1 MSFKPKNFREWCN
14 NTIPVL
20 PQVYGDELSY
30 YELLNKSV
38 EKLNEIGVT
47 VNELIDYV
55 NHYFDSLDVQ
65 KMIDDKLDE
74 MAQDGT
80 LSDLINNIL
89 FSNLNKKIETVVNV
103 KENGCDNT
111 GLTDCSATLNTLIES
126 NSPATFYFPKGNY
139 LVNGTIL
146 LNKSCKILF
155 ESGALISVSES
166 VDTLFNVCETY
177 NNYSSVFE
185 YPTVILDNNNIN
197 ASGNVK
203 TAIKMG
209 FTYNS
214 SIVNAKIK
222 GFTDTAVL
230 IENGGRCNISNSLFW
245 GINNNSKC
253 GYKCTG
259 YDNVLDSVT
268 VVNCTI
274 GFASQNDNLIGCT
287 AWIDEHGIYKNS
299 IAFYNGNYSSYS
311 ECISDTMSIG
321 WQGKENSN
329 TFLSNCRAINN
340 DSVATTTDD
349 TLVFSCDHNSCKFY
363 FINLTIILKKFT
375 LTNIDLGKI
384 SGINLVDAY
393 NTGKNK
399 PLLASFNQLVIPAES
414 STNISSSLCDSI
426 KTDSCLVGWFER
438 YAIEDNFGNCVGK
451 LVTTKTDNFLI
462 QTVYLDDYTPMSRTF
477 INNAWSSWTSNTP
490 VALEGDTNI
499 TKEYVDNLISAKIII
514 GWFEANSAGN
524 ETANFGC
531 LISLKSA
538 NYCCQ
543 ISSVANHTIKT
554 RMYFSGAWSAWK

>member
-14 NTIPVL
+14 HTIPVL

-30 YELLNKSV
+30 YELLNKVV
-38 EKLNEIGVT
+38 EKLNEIGIT
-47 VNELIDYV
+47 ANELIDYV

-80 LSDLINNIL
+80 LADLINNIL

-111 GLTDCSATLNTLIES
+111 GLTDCSATLNTLIAS
-126 NSPATFYFPKGNY
+126 NSPSTFYFPKGNY
-139 LVNGTIL
+139 LVNDTIL

-166 VDTLFNVCETY
+166 VDTLFNICETY

-185 YPTVILDNNNIN
+185 YPTVILDNININ

-203 TAIKMG
+203 NAIKMG

-214 SIVNAKIK
+214 SIANAKIK

-230 IENGGRCNISNSLFW
+230 IENGGRCYISNSLFW

-259 YDNVLDSVT
+259 YDNVLDRVT

-274 GFASQNDNLIGCT
+274 GFISQNDNLISCT
-287 AWIDEHGIYKNS
+287 AWIDEHGLYKNS
-299 IAFYNGNYSSYS
+299 IAFYNVNYSSYS

-340 DSVATTTDD
+340 DAVATTTND
-349 TLVFSCDHNSCKFY
+349 TLVFSCEHNSCKFN

-375 LTNIDLGKI
+375 LTNLDLSKI

-393 NTGKNK
+393 NSGINK
-399 PLLASFNQLVIPAES
+399 PLLTSFNQLVIPAES
-414 STNISSSLCDSI
+414 SVNISSNLCDSI
-426 KTDSCLVGWFER
+426 KTDSCLVGFFER
-438 YAIEDNFGNCVGK
+438 YSIEDNFGNCIGK
-451 LVTTKTDNFLI
+451 LVTTKTASFLI
-462 QTVYLDDYTPMSRTF
+462 QTVYLDGYTPMSRTF
-477 INNAWSSWTSNTP
+477 KNNVWSSWTANIP
-490 VALEGDTNI
+490 VALEGNTNI
-499 TKEYVDNLISAKIII
+499 TKEYVDNLISAQMII

-543 ISSVANHTIKT
+543 ISAVANHTIKT
-554 RMYFSGAWSAWK
+554 RMHFSGAWSDWK

>member
-14 NTIPVL
+14 HTMPVL

-30 YELLNKSV
+30 YELLNKVV
-38 EKLNEIGVT
+38 EKLNEIGIT

-55 NHYFDSLDVQ
+55 NNYFDSLDVQ

-80 LSDLINNIL
+80 LADLINNIL
-89 FSNLNKKIETVVNV
+89 FSSLNKKIETVINV

-111 GLTDCSATLNTLIES
+111 GLTDCSATLNTLIAS

-185 YPTVILDNNNIN
+185 YPTVILDNININ

-230 IENGGRCNISNSLFW
+230 IEHGGRCNISNSLFW

-274 GFASQNDNLIGCT
+274 GFVSQNDNLIGCT
-287 AWIDEHGIYKNS
+287 AWIDEHGLYKNS

-321 WQGKENSN
+321 WQGRENSN

-340 DSVATTTDD
+340 DAVATTTDE
-349 TLVFSCDHNSCKFY
+349 TLVFSCEHNSCKFY

-375 LTNIDLGKI
+375 LTDIDLSKI

-399 PLLASFNQLVIPAES
+399 PLLASFNQLVIPAEA

-426 KTDSCLVGWFER
+426 KTDSCLVGFFER
-438 YAIEDNFGNCVGK
+438 YAIEDNFGNCIGK
-451 LVTTKTDNFLI
+451 LVTTKTDSFLI
-462 QTVYLDDYTPMSRTF
+462 QTVYLDGYTPMSRTF
-477 INNAWSSWTSNTP
+477 NNNVWSSWVSNVP
-490 VALEGDTNI
+490 VTLEGDTNI
-499 TKEYVDNLISAKIII
+499 TKEYVDNLISAKMII
-514 GWFEANSAGN
+514 GWFVANSAGN

-543 ISSVANHTIKT
+543 ISAVANNTIKT
-554 RMYFSGAWSAWK
+554 RMYFTGAWSAWK

>member
-1 MSFKPKNFREWCN
+1 MSFKPRNFREWCN
-14 NTIPVL
+14 HTIPVL

-30 YELLNKSV
+30 YELLNKV
-38 EKLNEIGVT
+38 IEKLNEMGIT

-55 NHYFDSLDVQ
+55 NNYFDSIDVQ

-80 LSDLINNIL
+80 LADLINNLL
-89 FSNLNKKIETVVNV
+89 FSSLNKKIETVINV

-111 GLTDCSATLNTLIES
+111 GLTDCSATLNTLIDS

-155 ESGALISVSES
+155 ESGALISVTEN

-177 NNYSSVFE
+177 SNYSSVFE
-185 YPTVILDNNNIN
+185 YPTLILDNIN
-197 ASGNVK
+197 VKASGNVK
-203 TAIKMG
+203 TVIKMG

-253 GYKCTG
+253 GYMCTG
-259 YDNVLDSVT
+259 YDNVLDHVT
-268 VVNCTI
+268 IVNCTI
-274 GFASQNDNLIGCT
+274 GFVSQNDNLIGCT
-287 AWIDEHGIYKNS
+287 AWIDEHGLYKNS
-299 IAFYNGNYSSYS
+299 IAFYNGSYSSYS

-321 WQGKENSN
+321 WQGKENTN
-329 TFLSNCRAINN
+329 TFLSNCRMINN
-340 DSVATTTDD
+340 DAVATTTDD
-349 TLVFSCDHNSCKFY
+349 TLVFSCEQNSCKFY

-375 LTNIDLGKI
+375 LTKIDLGYI
-384 SGINLVDAY
+384 SGINLVDSF

-399 PLLASFNQLVIPAES
+399 PLLTSFNQLVLPTEAS
-414 STNISSSLCDSI
+414 ANISSSFCDSI
-426 KTDSCLVGWFER
+426 KTDSCLVGFFEK
-438 YAIEDNFGNCVGK
+438 YSIADNYGNCIGK
-451 LVTTKTDNFLI
+451 LITTKTDSFLS
-462 QTVYLDDYTPMSRTF
+462 QTVFLDGYFPMTRTF
-477 INNAWSSWTSNTP
+477 SNNTWSNWVSNLLYAT
-490 VALEGDTNI
+490 EEETNI
-499 TKEYVDNLISAKIII
+499 SKSKVDGYGDGKFII
-514 GWFEANSAGN
+514 GYFEANAAGN

-531 LISLKSA
+531 LISIRSGQ
-538 NYCCQ
+538 YWCQ
-543 ISSVANHTIKT
+543 ISAIANNTVKT
-554 RMYFSGAWSAWK
+554 RMYYNQAWTDWK

>member
-14 NTIPVL
+14 HTIPVL

-30 YELLNKSV
+30 YELLNKVV
-38 EKLNEIGVT
+38 EKLNEIGIT

-55 NHYFDSLDVQ
+55 NNYFDSLDVQ

-80 LSDLINNIL
+80 LADLINDLL
-89 FSNLNKKIETVVNV
+89 FSSLNKKIETVINV

-111 GLTDCSATLNTLIES
+111 GLTDCSVTLNSLIDS

-139 LVNGTIL
+139 LVNGSIL
-146 LNKSCKILF
+146 INKSCKILF

-185 YPTVILDNNNIN
+185 YPTLILDNIN
-197 ASGNVK
+197 VKANGNVK
-203 TAIKMG
+203 TVIKMG

-253 GYKCTG
+253 GYMCTG
-259 YDNVLDSVT
+259 YDNVLDHVT

-274 GFASQNDNLIGCT
+274 GFVSNNDNLIGCT
-287 AWIDEHGIYKNS
+287 AWIDEHGLYKNS
-299 IAFYNGNYSSYS
+299 IAFYNSNYSSYS

-329 TFLSNCRAINN
+329 AFLSNCRAVNN
-340 DSVATTTDD
+340 DAVATTTDD
-349 TLVFSCDHNSCKFY
+349 TLVFSCEQNSCKFY
-363 FINLTIILKKFT
+363 FINLTIILKNFT

-384 SGINLVDAY
+384 SGINLIDAY
-393 NTGKNK
+393 NSGKNK
-399 PLLASFNQLVIPAES
+399 PLLTAFNQLVLPTEA

-426 KTDSCLVGWFER
+426 KTDSCLVGFFER
-438 YAIEDNFGNCVGK
+438 YSIEDNFGNCIGK
-451 LVTTKTDNFLI
+451 LVTTKTTSFLI
-462 QTVYLDDYTPMSRTF
+462 QTVYLDGYTSMSRTF
-477 INNAWSSWTSNTP
+477 NNNTWSSWTANIP
-490 VALEGDTNI
+490 VTLESGTNI
-499 TKEYVDNLISAKIII
+499 TKESVDGLVSARMIT
-514 GWFEANSAGN
+514 GYFEANSAGN
-524 ETANFGC
+524 EIANFGC

-543 ISSVANHTIKT
+543 ISAIANNTVKT
-554 RMYFSGAWSAWK
+554 RTYFTNAWSEWV

>member
-1 MSFKPKNFREWCN
+1 MG
-14 NTIPVL
+14 I
-20 PQVYGDELSY
+20 
-30 YELLNKSV
+30 
-38 EKLNEIGVT
+38 T
-47 VNELIDYV
+47 VNEFFDYV
-55 NHYFDSLDVQ
+55 NKYFDSLDVQ

-80 LSDLINNIL
+80 LADLINNLL
-89 FSNLNKKIETVVNV
+89 FSSLNKKIETVINV
-103 KENGCDNT
+103 KENGCDNA
-111 GLTDCSATLNTLIES
+111 GLTDCSEALNTLIDG

-139 LVNGTIL
+139 LVNDTIL

-155 ESGALISVSES
+155 ESGAVINVSES

-185 YPTVILDNNNIN
+185 YPTLILDNININ
-197 ASGNVK
+197 ANGNVK
-203 TAIKMG
+203 TTIKMG

-214 SIVNAKIK
+214 SIANAKIK

-253 GYKCTG
+253 GYMCTG
-259 YDNVLDSVT
+259 YDNVLDRVT

-274 GFASQNDNLIGCT
+274 GFISQNDNLISCT
-287 AWIDEHGIYKNS
+287 AWIDEHGLYKNS

-311 ECISDTMSIG
+311 ECVSDTMSIG

-340 DSVATTTDD
+340 DTVAATTDD
-349 TLVFSCDHNSCKFY
+349 TLVFSCEHNSCKFY
-363 FINLTIILKKFT
+363 FINLTIILKNFT
-375 LTNIDLGKI
+375 LTDIDLSKI

-393 NTGKNK
+393 NSGKNK
-399 PLLASFNQLVIPAES
+399 PLLTSFNQLVIPTEA

-438 YAIEDNFGNCVGK
+438 YSISDNFGNCVGK
-451 LVTTKTDNFLI
+451 LVTTKTDSFLS
-462 QTVYLDDYTPMSRTF
+462 QTVFLDGYFPMTRAF
-477 INNAWSSWTSNTP
+477 INDNWSHWATNLLYAIEWPS
-490 VALEGDTNI
+490 NI
-499 TKEYVDNLISAKIII
+499 TKNNVDSFGDGKFII
-514 GWFEANSAGN
+514 GYFEANSAGN

-531 LISLKSA
+531 LISIRSS
-538 NYCCQ
+538 NYWCQ
-543 ISSVANHTIKT
+543 ISAIANNTVKS
-554 RMYFSGAWSAWK
+554 RMYFSGTWSDWK

>member
-1 MSFKPKNFREWCN
+1 MSFKPRNFREWCN
-14 NTIPVL
+14 HTIPVL

-30 YELLNKSV
+30 YELLNKVV
-38 EKLNEIGVT
+38 EKLNEIGIT
-47 VNELIDYV
+47 VDELIDYV
-55 NHYFDSLDVQ
+55 NNYFDSLDVQ

-80 LSDLINNIL
+80 LADLINNLL
-89 FSNLNKKIETVVNV
+89 FSNLNKKIETVINV
-103 KENGCDNT
+103 KENGCNNT
-111 GLTDCSATLNTLIES
+111 GLTDCSDTLNTLIAS

-139 LVNGTIL
+139 LINDTIL
-146 LNKSCKILF
+146 INKSCKILF

-185 YPTVILDNNNIN
+185 YPTVILDNININ
-197 ASGNVK
+197 ANGNVK
-203 TAIKMG
+203 TTIKMG

-214 SIVNAKIK
+214 SITNAKIK

-253 GYKCTG
+253 GYMCTG
-259 YDNVLDSVT
+259 YDNVLDHVT
-268 VVNCTI
+268 VVNCTN
-274 GFASQNDNLIGCT
+274 GFISENDNLISCT
-287 AWIDEHGIYKNS
+287 AWIDEHGLYKNS
-299 IAFYNGNYSSYS
+299 IAFYNGSYSSYS
-311 ECISDTMSIG
+311 ECVSDTMSIG
-321 WQGKENSN
+321 WEGKENSN
-329 TFLSNCRAINN
+329 AFLSNCRAINN
-340 DSVATTTDD
+340 DAVVTTTDD
-349 TLVFSCDHNSCKFY
+349 TLVFSCEHNSCKFY

-375 LTNIDLGKI
+375 LTDIDLGKI

-393 NTGKNK
+393 NSGKNK
-399 PLLASFNQLVIPAES
+399 PLLTSFNQLVIPTEA

-426 KTDSCLVGWFER
+426 KTDSCLVGFFER
-438 YAIEDNFGNCVGK
+438 YSIEDNFGNCIGK
-451 LVTTKTDNFLI
+451 LVTTKTDSFLI
-462 QTVYLDDYTPMSRTF
+462 QTVYLDGYTPMSRTF
-477 INNAWSSWTSNTP
+477 NNKAWSSWTANIP
-490 VALEGDTNI
+490 VSLESDTNI
-499 TKEYVDNLISAKIII
+499 SKAYVDNLISAKMIT

-543 ISSVANHTIKT
+543 ISAVANNTIKT
-554 RMYFSGAWSAWK
+554 RMYFSETWSAWK

>member
-462 QTVYLDDYTPMSRTF
+462 QTVYLDGYTPMSRTF

>member
-1 MSFKPKNFREWCN
+1 MSFKPRNFREWCN
-14 NTIPVL
+14 HTIPVL

-30 YELLNKSV
+30 YELLNKVV
-38 EKLNEIGVT
+38 EKLNAMGIT

-55 NHYFDSLDVQ
+55 NNYFDSLDVQ

-80 LSDLINNIL
+80 LADLINKLL
-89 FSNLNKKIETVVNV
+89 FSNLNKKIETVINV

-111 GLTDCSATLNTLIES
+111 GLTDCSATLNTLIGS

-146 LNKSCKILF
+146 LNKSCKLLF

-185 YPTVILDNNNIN
+185 YPTLILDNININ
-197 ASGNVK
+197 ANGNVK

-214 SIVNAKIK
+214 SIANAKIK
-222 GFTDTAVL
+222 GFTDAAVL

-259 YDNVLDSVT
+259 YDNVLDRVT

-274 GFASQNDNLIGCT
+274 GFISQNDNLISCT
-287 AWIDEHGIYKNS
+287 AWIDEHGLYKNS

-311 ECISDTMSIG
+311 ECVSDTMSIG

-329 TFLSNCRAINN
+329 SFLSNCRAINN
-340 DSVATTTDD
+340 DAVATTTDD
-349 TLVFSCDHNSCKFY
+349 TLVFSCEHNSCKFY
-363 FINLTIILKKFT
+363 FINLTIILKNFT
-375 LTNIDLGKI
+375 LTYIDLSKI

-393 NTGKNK
+393 NSGKNK
-399 PLLASFNQLVIPAES
+399 PLLTSFNQLVIPTEA

-426 KTDSCLVGWFER
+426 KTDSCLVGFFER
-438 YAIEDNFGNCVGK
+438 YAIEDNFGNCAGK
-451 LVTTKTDNFLI
+451 LVTTKTESFLI
-462 QTVYLDDYTPMSRTF
+462 QTVYLDGYTPMSRTF
-477 INNAWSSWTSNTP
+477 INNAWSSWAANIP
-490 VALEGDTNI
+490 VTLEGDTNI
-499 TKEYVDNLISAKIII
+499 TKEYVDNLISPKMII
-514 GWFEANSAGN
+514 GWIEANSAGN

-543 ISSVANHTIKT
+543 ISAVANHTIKT
-554 RMYFSGAWSAWK
+554 RMHFSGAWSAWK

>member
-14 NTIPVL
+14 NTILVL

-30 YELLNKSV
+30 YELLNKVV
-38 EKLNEIGVT
+38 EKLNAVGIT

-55 NHYFDSLDVQ
+55 NNYFDSLDVQ
-65 KMIDDKLDE
+65 QMIDDKLDE

-80 LSDLINNIL
+80 LADLINNLL
-89 FSNLNKKIETVVNV
+89 FSSLNKKIETVINV

-111 GLTDCSATLNTLIES
+111 GLTDCSATLNTLIAS

-139 LVNGTIL
+139 LVNDTIL

-155 ESGALISVSES
+155 ESGAIISVSES

-185 YPTVILDNNNIN
+185 YPTVILDNININ
-197 ASGNVK
+197 ARGNVK
-203 TAIKMG
+203 TTIKMG

-259 YDNVLDSVT
+259 FDNVLDSVT
-268 VVNCTI
+268 AVNCTI
-274 GFASQNDNLIGCT
+274 GFISQNDNLIGCT

-340 DSVATTTDD
+340 DAVATTTND
-349 TLVFSCDHNSCKFY
+349 TLVFSCEHNSCKFY

-375 LTNIDLGKI
+375 LTNLDLGKI

-399 PLLASFNQLVIPAES
+399 PLLASFNQLVIPAEA

-426 KTDSCLVGWFER
+426 KTDSCLVGFFER
-438 YAIEDNFGNCVGK
+438 YSIENNFGNCIGK
-451 LVTTKTDNFLI
+451 LVTTKTDSFLI
-462 QTVYLDDYTPMSRTF
+462 QTVYLDGYTPMSRTF
-477 INNAWSSWTSNTP
+477 NSNVWSSWTANIP

-499 TKEYVDNLISAKIII
+499 TKDYVDNLISAKMIT

-543 ISSVANHTIKT
+543 ISAVANHTIKT
-554 RMYFSGAWSAWK
+554 RMHFSGAWSAWK